1 MKKNFCFFIIKKNR
15 FFIFCFFIIKKFFF
29 EKTEN
34 VKGK

>member
-1 MKKNFCFFIIKKNR
+1 MLLSLVSLYLR
-15 FFIFCFFIIKKFFF
+15 GEYQLETKFFF